1 MARLLGSRT
10 NDTIVNIWLLLF
22 RVSAGAFML
31 THGIPKFLKLVEG
44 STQFADPLGIGQ
56 TLSLILAVFAEFLC
70 SVLLIL
76 GIGTRLASLPLIATM
91 AIAAF
96 YVHGADPFQRKE
108 MALLYLI
115 VYITILVFGGGKFE
129 LGRFFRRG

>member
-1 MARLLGSRT
+1 MARLLGPRT

-91 AIAAF
+91 AVAAF
-96 YVHGADPFQRKE
+96 YVHGTDPFQRKE

>member
-1 MARLLGSRT
+1 MARLIRPRT

-44 STQFADPLGIGQ
+44 STQFADPLGIGE

-91 AIAAF
+91 AVAAF

>member
-1 MARLLGSRT
+1 MARLLGPRT
-10 NDTIVNIWLLLF
+10 NDTVVSIWLLLF

-31 THGIPKFLKLVEG
+31 THGIPKFLKLIEG
-44 STQFADPLGIGQ
+44 NTQFADPFGFGE
-56 TLSLILAVFAEFLC
+56 TLSLVLAVFAEFLC

-76 GIGTRLASLPLIATM
+76 GIGTRLASIPLIVTM
-91 AIAAF
+91 AVAAF

-115 VYITILVFGGGKFE
+115 VFITILVFGGGRFE
-129 LGRFFRRG
+129 LGRLFRGR

>member
-1 MARLLGSRT
+1 MARLLGPRT
-10 NDTIVNIWLLLF
+10 NDTIVNIWLFLF

-31 THGIPKFLKLVEG
+31 THGIPKFLNLVEG

-56 TLSLILAVFAEFLC
+56 TLSLILTVFAEFLC

-76 GIGTRLASLPLIATM
+76 GIGTRLAALPLIATM
-91 AIAAF
+91 VVAAF
-96 YVHGADPFQRKE
+96 YVHGTDPFQQKE

-129 LGRFFRRG
+129 LGRFFRRA